1 MTNHFEDVQKV
12 GRESVSR
19 AVESFGALSR
29 GWQTLASETAGYSK
43 QALESGAAHVEK
55 LLGVK
60 SFDVAVA
67 AQTDFVKTSYEKAV
81 GQATRFGELYLDVVK
96 DVVKP
101 FDGFLPTSAK

>member
-1 MTNHFEDVQKV
+1 MINGFEDVQKV

-29 GWQTLASETAGYSK
+29 GWQMLASESAGYSK
-43 QALESGAAHVEK
+43 QAFEDGAAHVQK

-60 SFDVAVA
+60 SSDLAVA

-81 GQATRFGELYLDVVK
+81 SQATRCGELYLDVVK